1 MGYAQDDFMTL
12 SYPERKLI
20 VVENDDDVEAVRRA
34 EIESA
39 ASAESEQISEADRSG
54 GAADFLGNVAGAATS
69 KASRLWKARKVAKLA
84 KLPFLVVT
92 NSQAGTL
99 SFPNGHPLSH
109 VVYVGDPGVAGT
121 YYPVAN
127 FHRFLFEGKVAE
139 ALRLL
144 RSLGATEISIE
155 YLEGFERGAGV
166 DLSASLP
173 ENPVS
178 KIAGGMR
185 RRSKSASGAKT
196 TMKLSPSTRA
206 QIPNDLHWYAS
217 EPLWR
222 EVAEARIE
230 NGLKEFTIDL
240 NYMDDFGVNSEL
252 KSTIHAVGL
261 ELGGKFTEYKETV
274 WRLSGSFSENLSSN
288 PPPMLS

>member
-1 MGYAQDDFMTL
+1 MGYAQDNFMTL

-34 EIESA
+34 EIEDAENNQA
-39 ASAESEQISEADRSG
+39 AEIEKGAG
-54 GAADFLGNVAGAATS
+54 GAAEFLGNVAEAATAT
-69 KASRLWKARKVAKLA
+69 ASRLWKARKVAKLA

-92 NSQAGTL
+92 NSQARIL

-155 YLEGFERGAGV
+155 YLEGFDRGAGV

-173 ENPVS
+173 DGPGG
-178 KIAGGMR
+178 KIAGGIR
-185 RRSKSASGAKT
+185 RKSKSASGAKT
-196 TMKLSPSTRA
+196 TMKLSPTARA
-206 QIPNDLHWYAS
+206 QIPKDLHWFAS

-222 EVAEARIE
+222 EVAEARME
-230 NGLKEFTIDL
+230 NGLREFTIDL
-240 NYMDDFGVNSEL
+240 NYTDDFGVNSDL
-252 KSTIHAVGL
+252 KSSIHDVGL

-274 WRLSGSFSENLSSN
+274 WRLSGSFSEKLSPN
-288 PPPMLS
+288 PPPLHS